1 MNQRDKDVMKESSV
15 LFSLKELMTL
25 EEDRLKK
32 EEDARLA
39 TIRASEAAQAEAD
52 RRTREAEAARMRAEA
67 DRKLHEEVRARE
79 ETARL
84 EAMRQAEV
92 ERARVE
98 AESRGRLEQMT
109 RTQAHERELAAL
121 AQDKKKKRL
130 SLMVGVGGAVLLF
143 TIVGSGVALKLQ
155 ADAKA
160 DADRRHQDEAAEH
173 QAKIDK
179 LEATARDQHDEVER
193 LKSEVEHAQGAAKAE
208 AQAKLTAAQNKEREA
223 QDALKHGGVSGPG
236 VSGPGAAGPAGPV
249 KPKANCKCPE
259 GDPTCRVNVDGT
271 CSWL

>member
-32 EEDARLA
+32 EEDTRLA

-52 RRTREAEAARMRAEA
+52 RRTRDAEAARMRAEA

-79 ETARL
+79 EAARL

-98 AESRGRLEQMT
+98 AESRGRLEQMA

-130 SLMVGVGGAVLLF
+130 SLLVGVGGAVLLL

-179 LEATARDQHDEVER
+179 LEATARSQHDEVER
-193 LKSEVEHAQGAAKAE
+193 LKNDVEHAQGAAKAE
-208 AQAKLTAAQNKEREA
+208 AQAKLTAAQTKEREA
-223 QDALKHGGVSGPG
+223 QDALKHGSSSVAGPGISGP
-236 VSGPGAAGPAGPV
+236 SGPV

>member
-39 TIRASEAAQAEAD
+39 TIRASEAAQADAE

-67 DRKLHEEVRARE
+67 DRKLHEEASARE
-79 ETARL
+79 EAARL

-98 AESRGRLEQMT
+98 AESRGRLEQMI

-130 SLMVGVGGAVLLF
+130 SLMVGLGGAVLLL

-155 ADAKA
+155 ADAKTE
-160 DADRRHQDEAAEH
+160 ADRRHQDEAAEH

-179 LEATARDQHDEVER
+179 LESAARSQHDEVER
-193 LKSEVEHAQGAAKAE
+193 LKSDVEHAQGAAKAE
-208 AQAKLTAAQNKEREA
+208 AQAKLTAAQTKEREA
-223 QDALKHGGVSGPG
+223 QEALKHGAAGASGPG
-236 VSGPGAAGPAGPV
+236 VSGPGGPV

-259 GDPTCRVNVDGT
+259 GDPTCRVNLDGT

>member
-179 LEATARDQHDEVER
+179 LEATARNQHDEVER

-223 QDALKHGGVSGPG
+223 LDAMKHGVVSGPG